1 MNAVQMAAGKEP
13 PVTVSRP
20 PVPAMDIGMPS
31 ASSLAMSTAVASCG
45 V

>member
-1 MNAVQMAAGKEP
+1 MKAVQIAAGNEP
-13 PVTVSRP
+13 PVTVDRP
-20 PVPAMDIGMPS
+20 PVPDSETGMPS